1 MKKTVLKTTTFE
13 TVSILG
19 HAVPVARND
28 KGEGYFSPRAIC
40 EALGIDWKNQHKKIS
55 DDNVLSS
62 TVVIS
67 TTVAND
73 GKLREVLM
81 LPIALAS
88 GWLFTIRRV
97 APELQARLDQFR
109 LEACLALDMWFRQ
122 GIKKE
127 ALAGVQAG
135 AYEIPQSFADALEL
149 AANQARELERIRP
162 KAAVYDHAFPHE
174 EVNLVE
180 FVRTLDGVNTR
191 EVKPTLCTLGYL
203 YRGPLSPALYA
214 RKLNGQTYRV
224 YAQYRG
230 SLFTEK
236 IHPEFGTATIYLTS
250 KGKQLVATLY
260 ADGKLPLLKRNTARV
275 GAEFFSEAG
284 KSPEFALSE
293 KVKRE
298 TVNKR

>member
-1 MKKTVLKTTTFE
+1 MKKTVCQSTVFD

-73 GKLREVLM
+73 GKRREVLM
-81 LPIALAS
+81 LPVALAS

-260 ADGKLPLLKRNTARV
+260 ADGKLPLLKNNKARV
-275 GAEFFSEAG
+275 GAEFFPMAE